1 MATAYKALW
10 AVIEGVPTTLVW
22 REILVVSGW

>member
-1 MATAYKALW
+1 MATAYKPLW
-10 AVIEGVPTTLVW
+10 AAIEEVPATLVW